1 MFGYIKKSKVL
12 KIIDKGEEQLR
23 ANQEMVIRFKSN
35 ELTEDDKLD
44 FRDSIKKFE
53 GGLLALKGLK
63 KHFQ

>member
-1 MFGYIKKSKVL
+1 MFGYIKKTKVL
-12 KIIDKGEEQLR
+12 EIIQKGEEQLM
-23 ANQEMVIRFKSN
+23 ANQEMVLRFKS
-35 ELTEDDKLD
+35 EGLTENERIE